1 MNATHIT
8 DLSTGKGIISIS
20 QERVSVKDYIEFL
33 TRTDLGKQ
41 YPKER
46 FNQRI
51 EKLVHNTQLSLI
63 ARNNSNKIVGICFG
77 LTDYAYWLMLTD
89 IGIDREYIKNGIGRS
104 MITTARELAGGKDNI
119 IVFIYANEDA
129 VGFYR
134 KCGLTQS
141 QNMMELTDIEWT
153 SFEVGKDK

>member
-8 DLSTGKGIISIS
+8 DLSTGKGIITIS
-20 QERVSVKDYIEFL
+20 QEHISAKDYIEFL

-51 EKLVHNTQLSLI
+51 EKLVNNTQLSLI
-63 ARNNSNKIVGICFG
+63 ARTDSNKIVGICFG
-77 LTDYAYWLMLTD
+77 LTDYAYWLLLTD
-89 IGIDREYIKNGIGRS
+89 IGIDREYIKNGIGKS
-104 MITTARELAGGKDNI
+104 MITIAREQAGGKDNI

-129 VGFYR
+129 VGFYK

-141 QNMMELTDIEWT
+141 QNMMELTNIEWT